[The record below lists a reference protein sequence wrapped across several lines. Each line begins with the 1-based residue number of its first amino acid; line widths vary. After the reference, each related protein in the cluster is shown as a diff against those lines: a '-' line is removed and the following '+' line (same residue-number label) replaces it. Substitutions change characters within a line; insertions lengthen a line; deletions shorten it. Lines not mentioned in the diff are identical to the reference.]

1 MILARLRK
9 ASCLISAD
17 TIKKLQEQLLL
28 QNGICLVQAM
38 ILTIYL
44 ILGQTMFAG
53 DLTDRLIGGH
63 AFIDAAA
70 DVLLD
75 QRHRLGQIRFLFFLL
90 SGHDDD
96 HLTFERIAHVEH
108 FADPAADKFLV
119 FLGQFPR

>member
-9 ASCLISAD
+9 ASCLISTD

-75 QRHRLGQIRFLFFLL
+75 QRIAWVR
-90 SGHDDD
+90 SGS
-96 HLTFERIAHVEH
+96 FSS
-108 FADPAADKFLV
+108 
-119 FLGQFPR
+119 